1 MENIFIHD
9 AIPTWSGFIYQ
20 GEIAIYLA
28 VKKICELRDQEEM
41 EINEIGSK
49 YLIEVENCEDI
60 AIVKIDEDRKSYIS
74 IHQVKN
80 QKDKNI
86 GAYHSP
92 LVQLML
98 EKGFHIKENLGN
110 PEAFLHVSNNINEK
124 SENEIN
130 QSLENWQ
137 HNINKFYSDLKI
149 LIMRIE
155 VEDEKAI
162 LNEIVNTL
170 KEEPIKLNRSEYNK
184 EIIKRIKDIC
194 TDENINL
201 LELKIALQRLIDF
214 LEQRLGV
221 NFINKNVQV
230 YQYDD
235 GRTSCSGNDVFLK
248 IVEQV
253 KKYKHYDPSTTPEQ
267 YEFVADKLL
276 HKMREHVIERHKII
290 QAGGNCE
297 KSITFNE
304 IIHILNDDLLNYEK
318 GANVLALRRLY
329 DDYLTQYCLLEC
341 GEKCLI
347 EEGEYNKC
355 KLKEDEFRRVDLSD
369 EEFIKMC
376 YGFNPECHYAIS
388 DRTCINGLLNEDG
401 LTESVFEVI
410 KKVPEELFIQIEDKT
425 KFVIDNQR
433 NNAFLTAISSSKSSK
448 VVQNIVKGID
458 NNAELVSSIFDADQ
472 LITIRLEDDASVWG
486 YCYSEIQE
494 KYLKSEVRANEETN
508 DNNICI
514 PKTPKFVK
522 AKDVIDN
529 YSNLELGEAKC
540 VSL

>member
-28 VKKICELRDQEEM
+28 VKKICELRDQEKI
-41 EINEIGSK
+41 EISEIESK

-98 EKGFHIKENLGN
+98 EKGFYIKENLGN
-110 PEAFLHVSNNINEK
+110 PEAFLHVSNNIIGK
-124 SENEIN
+124 SEDEIN
-130 QSLENWQ
+130 QSLETW
-137 HNINKFYSDLKI
+137 HENIKKFYSDLKI
-149 LIMRIE
+149 LIMRIG
-155 VEDEKAI
+155 VEGKITI
-162 LNEIVNTL
+162 LNEIMNTL
-170 KEEPIKLNRSEYNK
+170 NEEPIKLNRSEYNK
-184 EIIKRIKDIC
+184 EIIKKIKDIC
-194 TDENINL
+194 NDENKNL
-201 LELKIALQRLIDF
+201 EELKIALQRLIDF
-214 LEQRLGV
+214 LEQKLGV

-235 GRTSCSGNDVFLK
+235 GRRFCSGNDVFLK

-253 KKYKHYDPSTTPEQ
+253 KRYKHYDPATTPEQ
-267 YEFVADKLL
+267 YEFIADKLL
-276 HKMREHVIERHKII
+276 HKMREHVIERHKAI
-290 QAGGNCE
+290 QAGGSCE
-297 KSITFNE
+297 KSIMFNV

-318 GANVLALRRLY
+318 SANILALRRLY
-329 DDYLTQYCLLEC
+329 DDYLTQYCVLEC
-341 GEKCLI
+341 GEECLI
-347 EEGEYNKC
+347 EDGDYNEC
-355 KLKEDEFRRVDLSD
+355 KLKEDEFRRVDLGD
-369 EEFIKMC
+369 EEFIKLC
-376 YGFNPECHYAIS
+376 YGFNPECHNAIS
-388 DRTCINGLLNEDG
+388 DRTCISRLLNEDG
-401 LTESVFEVI
+401 LTESVFEI
-410 KKVPEELFIQIEDKT
+410 IRKVPEELFIQIKDKT
-425 KFVIDNQR
+425 KFVIDNQK
-433 NNAFLTAISSSKSSK
+433 NNAFLTAISSSNSSK

-472 LITIRLEDDASVWG
+472 LITTRLEDDASVWG

-494 KYLKSEVRANEETN
+494 KYIKSEVRAVEETG
-508 DNNICI
+508 DNNICM
-514 PKTPKFVK
+514 PKTPKFIK
-522 AKDVIDN
+522 AEDVIDN
-529 YSNLELGEAKC
+529 YSNLESEEAKC